1 MESGWEGRNRKK
13 LGFASRED
21 SNSGI
26 FQQLGFHGNNSSNLE
41 GAWGVEIKE
50 GGRNLYTFRFLH
62 ENDRAQ
68 VEEGGSWC
76 FDRRL
81 VVLNL
86 SMNIEENPGKVNL
99 NRCPF
104 WIRVYDFLVGF
115 STKEI
120 AERVGKSMGNFIK
133 WDKCNEI

>member
-1 MESGWEGRNRKK
+1 MAQSEVYERGR
-13 LGFASRED
+13 
-21 SNSGI
+21 
-26 FQQLGFHGNNSSNLE
+26 GFHGNNSSNLE

-86 SMNIEENPGKVNL
+86 SMNIEENPGKVIPETL
-99 NRCPF
+99 CLSVMTDVRDC
-104 WIRVYDFLVGF
+104 VD
-115 STKEI
+115 KERR
-120 AERVGKSMGNFIK
+120 E
-133 WDKCNEI
+133 